1 MYYFLTGTVV
11 ENFPGTLAISHSEST
26 IATQQVILYHWYAV
40 TAYVVCRFYANTI
53 ITCLVDRM
61 QIQPVQYIIVK
72 ARAVR
77 VIEYEG
83 RGREAQYST
92 RRSRVLEN
100 LAALRCSWLLTN
112 LKVLSQ

>member
-40 TAYVVCRFYANTI
+40 TAYVGYANTII

-61 QIQPVQYIIVK
+61 QIQPVQYSLIK
-72 ARAVR
+72 MG
-77 VIEYEG
+77 VILY
-83 RGREAQYST
+83 
-92 RRSRVLEN
+92 
-100 LAALRCSWLLTN
+100 
-112 LKVLSQ
+112 